1 MIMAGR
7 LRRRSGMEPDL
18 QNWLGFGI
26 LTKGGVCLQD
36 VSKMDVKMCL
46 VQRT

>member
-1 MIMAGR
+1 MIMAAR
-7 LRRRSGMEPDL
+7 LRRRSGIEPDL

-26 LTKGGVCLQD
+26 LTKGGVCLQN
-36 VSKMDVKMCL
+36 VSKMDVKMFL